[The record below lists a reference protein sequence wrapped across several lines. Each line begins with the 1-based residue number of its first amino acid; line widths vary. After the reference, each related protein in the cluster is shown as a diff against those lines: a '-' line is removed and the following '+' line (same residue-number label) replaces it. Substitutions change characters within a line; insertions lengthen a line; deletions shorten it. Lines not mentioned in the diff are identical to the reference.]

1 MQMRPQGSS
10 DSQDVDSKS
19 VPKPQQLVLPM
30 IIMRDVGL

>member
-10 DSQDVDSKS
+10 ESQDVASKS

-30 IIMRDVGL
+30 IVVRIFGF